1 MQADGVPQDRPLT
14 MFAFICAL
22 PVAEIVILSARQAI
36 ERCRGDAGPRSMQ
49 VYFRTNLRKNLV
61 AAAVL
66 TLALEFTAWD
76 QIEMSTTITEWI
88 SIFLAYIT
96 LRALSFVF
104 NGQIFRGFTDQLCS
118 TPSSDIGTGLAL
130 NYWLGFLKFKTMPE
144 SGGAGGDTI
153 LDELKNFQLSSGLTL
168 SVNKLVILVPSSC
181 DFIKNKAEWKGEY
194 NMELIPAE
202 DSDIQTSN
210 PCKNEK
216 RNQRKGKMRCDFVR
230 ICSKKEDDLIIA
242 FDFPQI
248 LKSGMSPKKVRQ
260 LFKVDYLPSQRRK
273 IVDDFVMKL
282 QNLLDKNEVSHMVQI
297 VRYNDSDLSSSKSI
311 YEKLASKIC
320 P

>member
-1 MQADGVPQDRPLT
+1 MTWP
-14 MFAFICAL
+14 
-22 PVAEIVILSARQAI
+22 
-36 ERCRGDAGPRSMQ
+36 
-49 VYFRTNLRKNLV
+49 
-61 AAAVL
+61 
-66 TLALEFTAWD
+66 
-76 QIEMSTTITEWI
+76 
-88 SIFLAYIT
+88 FL
-96 LRALSFVF
+96 
-104 NGQIFRGFTDQLCS
+104 Q
-118 TPSSDIGTGLAL
+118 
-130 NYWLGFLKFKTMPE
+130 
-144 SGGAGGDTI
+144 
-153 LDELKNFQLSSGLTL
+153 GLTL

-260 LFKVDYLPSQRRK
+260 LFKVDYLPSQ
-273 IVDDFVMKL
+273 VWSPMHF
-282 QNLLDKNEVSHMVQI
+282 NNE
-297 VRYNDSDLSSSKSI
+297 
-311 YEKLASKIC
+311 
-320 P
+320 

>member
-1 MQADGVPQDRPLT
+1 
-14 MFAFICAL
+14 MFAFILAL
-22 PVAEIVILSARQAI
+22 LVAEIVILLGRHAI
-36 ERCRGDAGPRSMQ
+36 ERCKGDTSQLSKQG
-49 VYFRTNLRKNLV
+49 YFRTNLRKTF
-61 AAAVL
+61 AAVAVL
-66 TLALEFTAWD
+66 IPATLALKFTAWD
-76 QIEMSTTITEWI
+76 QIGTTITEWI
-88 SIFLAYIT
+88 SIFVAYLT
-96 LRALSFVF
+96 LRALSFIL

-181 DFIKNKAEWKGEY
+181 DFIKNKSEWKEEY

-260 LFKVDYLPSQRRK
+260 LFKVDYLPIQRRK

-282 QNLLDKNEVSHMVQI
+282 QNLLDKNEVRHMVQI

-311 YEKLASKIC
+311 YEKLASKIR